1 VVTSAQRASQLQNA
15 YKVEGVP
22 ALGIAGRFYTD
33 GQLAKSMERALQ
45 VVDALVDDQRPKGA
59 KAAPAAKKP

>member
-1 VVTSAQRASQLQNA
+1 LQEA

-33 GQLAKSMERALQ
+33 AGLAGGMTRALL
-45 VVDALVDDQRPKGA
+45 VVEMLAAENKG
-59 KAAPAAKKP
+59 